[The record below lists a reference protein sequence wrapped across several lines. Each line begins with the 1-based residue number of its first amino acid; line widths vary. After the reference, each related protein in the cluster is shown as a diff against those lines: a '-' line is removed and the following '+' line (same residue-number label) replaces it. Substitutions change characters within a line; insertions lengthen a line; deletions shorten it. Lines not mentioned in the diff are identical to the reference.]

1 IGRAEVRARPYY
13 RSSRLTGSSPR
24 QRSLRVAANVHNN
37 KGIGAMT
44 SAAKP
49 KPTLTAGDS
58 RAYPVLPLRDIVVFP
73 HMIVPLFVGRE
84 KSIKALEEVMRS
96 DTFILLAT
104 QKNASD
110 DDPAP
115 DAIYEV
121 ATLASVLQLL
131 KLPDGTVKGL
141 VEGAARAKVKEYT
154 GREEYYEAD
163 ALVLSDNAG
172 EKVEAEALAR
182 TVINE
187 FENYVKLNKKVSP
200 ESVGVVQQIEDYAK
214 LADTVASHLAVKIPD
229 KQAILETPT
238 VTERLEKVLGLM
250 ESEISV
256 LQVEKRIRSRVK
268 RQMEKTQREYYLNE
282 QMKAIQ
288 KELGDD
294 EGRDEL
300 ADLEEKI
307 AKTKLSKE
315 AREKAQHELKKLRQ
329 MSPMSA
335 EATVVRNYLD
345 WLLSIPWNKKSK
357 VKKDLEAAQ
366 SVLDNDH
373 YGLEKVK
380 DRIIEYLAVQSRAN
394 KLTGPILCLFGPP
407 GVGKTSL
414 GKSIAKA
421 TGREFVRVSLG
432 GVRDEAEIRGHRRTY
447 IGSMPGKV
455 IQSMRKAKSSN
466 PLFLL
471 DEVDKMGADFRGD
484 PSSALLEVLDPE
496 QNGTF
501 ADHYLEV
508 DYDLSNVMFITTAN
522 TLNIPG
528 PLMDRMEIIR
538 IAGYTE
544 NEKVEIARKHLIP
557 SALSK
562 HGLDTKE
569 WAIDDEGLLLMIR
582 RYTREAGVRNLER
595 ELSTLAR
602 KAVKELMTSKKK
614 SVAVTAANLAD
625 YLGVP
630 KYRYGEIELSDQIG
644 IVTGLAWT
652 DVGGELLTIEGVMMP
667 GKGKMTVTGNLRD
680 VMKESIS
687 AAASYVRSR
696 AITYGIEPPLF
707 DRRDIHVHV
716 PEGAT
721 PKDGPS
727 AGVAMV
733 TAIISTMTGIP
744 VRKDVA
750 MTGEITLRGRV
761 LPIGGLK
768 EKLLAA
774 ARGGIKTV
782 LIPEDNAKD
791 LTEISDAIKGGMDI
805 IPVARLDEVVT
816 KALVRVPVPI
826 VWGEDTQVPVKPDAS
841 DEAAGGLTAH

>member
-1 IGRAEVRARPYY
+1 MTQ
-13 RSSRLTGSSPR
+13 SKPR
-24 QRSLRVAANVHNN
+24 QPVVPGSTGTYA
-37 KGIGAMT
+37 
-44 SAAKP
+44 
-49 KPTLTAGDS
+49 
-58 RAYPVLPLRDIVVFP
+58 VLPLRDIVVFP

-84 KSIKALEEVMRS
+84 KSIRALEEVVKGDRH
-96 DTFILLAT
+96 ILLAT
-104 QKNASD
+104 QIDATD
-110 DDPAP
+110 DDPAT
-115 DAIYEV
+115 DAIYKV
-121 ATLASVLQLL
+121 GTLANVLQLL
-131 KLPDGTVKGL
+131 KLPDGTVKVL
-141 VEGAARAKVKEYT
+141 VEGASRAQVKAYT
-154 GREEYYEAD
+154 RTDEYYEAEAE
-163 ALVLSDNAG
+163 ALPDSLGDQ
-172 EKVEAEALAR
+172 VEAEALAR
-182 TVINE
+182 SVVSE

-200 ESVGVVQQIEDYAK
+200 EVVTAVTQIDEPAK
-214 LADTVASHLAVKIPD
+214 LADTIASHLAIKIAD
-229 KQAILETPT
+229 KQAILETAT
-238 VTERLEKVLGLM
+238 VAQRLEKVLGLM

-256 LQVEKRIRSRVK
+256 LQVEKRIRTRVK

-357 VKKDLEAAQ
+357 VKKDLVAAQ
-366 SVLDNDH
+366 ETLDNDH

-380 DRIIEYLAVQSRAN
+380 DRIVEYLAVQSRAN
-394 KLTGPILCLFGPP
+394 KLTGPILCLVGPP

-414 GKSIAKA
+414 GKSIARA

-447 IGSMPGKV
+447 IGSMPGKI
-455 IQSMRKAKSSN
+455 IQSMRKAKTSN

-471 DEVDKMGADFRGD
+471 DEIDKMGADFRGD

-496 QNGTF
+496 QNSTF
-501 ADHYLEV
+501 NDHYLEV

-557 SALSK
+557 NAVSK
-562 HGLDTKE
+562 HGLDSKE
-569 WAIDDEGLLLMIR
+569 WSIEDEALLLMIR

-602 KAVKELMTSKKK
+602 KAVKELMISKKK
-614 SVAVTAANLAD
+614 SVKVTEKSLED
-625 YLGVP
+625 FLGVP
-630 KYRYGEIELSDQIG
+630 KYRYGEIESDDQVG

-696 AITYGIEPPLF
+696 AVGFGIEPPLF

-727 AGVAMV
+727 AGVAMA
-733 TAIISTMTGIP
+733 TAIVSVMTGIP
-744 VRKDVA
+744 VRHDVA

-791 LTEISDAIKGGMDI
+791 LTEISDAIKGGMTI
-805 IPVARLDEVVT
+805 IPVARLDDVVS
-816 KALVRVPVPI
+816 KALVRAPVPI
-826 VWGEDTQVPVKPDAS
+826 VWEEDTKVPVKPDAG